1 MSSELAIRSDAIR
14 AEGRSPRVVR
24 ARAARRKARILGA
37 ESLDLGELLGLLGIE
52 PPSALDDDV
61 RLQSLVRAS
70 AGEVSESLGLRVSH
84 GWRLAAAF
92 ELGRRAARARSL
104 ERPTVRGPADV
115 LGILGDELRGE
126 EREQFVVLLL
136 DGKHRLK
143 GRCLVSIGSLS
154 TSIVH
159 PREVFRPAIRA
170 AAAAV
175 LCVHN
180 HPSGDPEPSQEDLA
194 VTQRLDQAGKL
205 LGIPLL
211 DHVVLGEGRWV
222 SLRQR
227 LSLG

>member
-1 MSSELAIRSDAIR
+1 MSSELAIRSDDSGAR
-14 AEGRSPRVVR
+14 GHSPRVVR

-37 ESLDLGELLGLLGIE
+37 ESLELGELMGLLGVEPASAIE
-52 PPSALDDDV
+52 GDL
-61 RLQSLVRAS
+61 RLLSLVRAS
-70 AGEVSESLGLRVSH
+70 AAEVAEQLELRTSH
-84 GWRLAAAF
+84 AWRLAAAM
-92 ELGRRAARARSL
+92 ELGRRAARARAL
-104 ERPTVRGPADV
+104 ERPSVRGPADV
-115 LGILGDELRGE
+115 LALLGDELRGE

-143 GRCLVSIGSLS
+143 GRSVVSVGSLS

-211 DHVVLGEGRWV
+211 DHVVLGDGRWV

-227 LSLG
+227 LAL

>member
-1 MSSELAIRSDAIR
+1 MPSELAIRSDAP
-14 AEGRSPRVVR
+14 AAVGRSPRVVR

-37 ESLDLGELLGLLGIE
+37 ESLGIGELLGLLGVE
-52 PPSALDDDV
+52 PADAVDADARLPSLC
-61 RLQSLVRAS
+61 RAS
-70 AGEVSESLGLRVSH
+70 PGEVAEDLGVRTSH
-84 GWRLAAAF
+84 AWRLAAAF
-92 ELGRRAARARSL
+92 ELGRRVARARSL
-104 ERPTVRGPADV
+104 ERPMVRGPADV
-115 LGILGDELRGE
+115 LALLGDELRGE
-126 EREQFVVLLL
+126 EREQFLVLLL

-143 GRCLVSIGSLS
+143 GRSLVSIGSLS

-211 DHVVLGEGRWV
+211 DHVVLGDGRWV

-227 LSLG
+227 LAL